1 MHYVNINIVGQTL
14 FIGLKNK
21 AIQERVDQ
29 VLGDDTLNKENYYR
43 LEKRKSKRKK
53 QTGFFQDTKEFSFF
67 SFFLSH

>member
-53 QTGFFQDTKEFSFF
+53 QKGFFQDTKEFSFF